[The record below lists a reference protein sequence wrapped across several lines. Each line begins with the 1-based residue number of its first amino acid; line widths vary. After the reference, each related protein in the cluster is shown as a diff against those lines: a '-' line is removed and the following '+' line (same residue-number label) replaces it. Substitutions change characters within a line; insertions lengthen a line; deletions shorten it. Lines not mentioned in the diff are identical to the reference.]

1 MSPIHNGSAR
11 VGAEY
16 ESRHAPQNSAEERP

>member
-11 VGAEY
+11 ASAEY
-16 ESRHAPQNSAEERP
+16 ESPHAPQHSVEERP

>member
-1 MSPIHNGSAR
+1 MSPIHDGSAQA
-11 VGAEY
+11 GAQN